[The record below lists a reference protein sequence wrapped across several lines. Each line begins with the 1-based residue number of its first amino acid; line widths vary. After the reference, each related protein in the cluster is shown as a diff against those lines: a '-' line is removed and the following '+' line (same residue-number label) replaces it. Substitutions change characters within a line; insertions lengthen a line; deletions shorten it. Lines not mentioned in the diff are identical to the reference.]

1 MIEKRIAA
9 MLLTDTTITD
19 AVGRRVTPVVMRQE
33 TELPAL
39 VYRRLDSAPGY
50 TLAGRAGWRTV
61 TLQIVCWAADY
72 TEARTLAE
80 AVRQLFDA
88 YSETSSTGSIRFIS
102 VSDGAD
108 EYAPELEAF
117 GAVVTLTIEY
127 DDGAEI

>member
-1 MIEKRIAA
+1 
-9 MLLTDTTITD
+9 
-19 AVGRRVTPVVMRQE
+19 
-33 TELPAL
+33 
-39 VYRRLDSAPGY
+39 LDSAPGY